1 MSSATTRTIPFLDR
15 LRALPWVWSY
25 LAAALAW
32 MVAVGSALG
41 QGGGAIVTAAL
52 TFSVFSVLVGIGQ
65 MFVIASGPGN
75 VDLSIPAVVALGGI
89 VAMRVMAGQDGLIV
103 VGLAAALG
111 CGAALGVGNAL
122 LIRLLRVPPIIAT
135 LSMSL
140 IVQSIAIAYGRGLL
154 TEPPP
159 GLSAAMGARAAGVP
173 LVALACIV
181 LTLAMALLL
190 HRTAYGRSVLAV
202 GQNDRAARFAG
213 VAVLRTRVVTYALS
227 GLFAALCGVLLAGLS
242 GGASLDM
249 GAEYLLTSI
258 ALVVIGGTSVSGGR
272 ANLTGIWGAALFL
285 YLLVTMLNALGV
297 GTGWRLVLN
306 GAIIIAVI
314 AAAGGE

>member
-1 MSSATTRTIPFLDR
+1 MTRPGIAPALTR
-15 LRALPWVWSY
+15 LRSFPWIWSY
-25 LAAALAW
+25 LAATLAW
-32 MVAVGSALG
+32 ITAVASALG

-75 VDLSIPAVVALGGI
+75 IDLSIPAVVALGGI
-89 VAMRVMAGQDGLIV
+89 VAMRVMGGQDGLIA
-103 VGLAAALG
+103 VGLAAALVSG
-111 CGAALGVGNAL
+111 VALGVGNAL

-159 GLSAAMGARAAGVP
+159 LLAAMVNARWAGVP
-173 LVALACIV
+173 LVSVACLL
-181 LTLAMALLL
+181 LTLAMALVL

-202 GQNDRAARFAG
+202 GQNDRAAGLAG
-213 VAVLRTRVVTYALS
+213 VPVLRIRVVTYALS

-249 GAEYLLTSI
+249 GTEYLLTSI

-272 ANLTGIWGAALFL
+272 ANLTGIWGAALFF

-297 GTGWRLVLN
+297 GTGWRLILN